1 LERLGPVEL
10 EVIHGGPELRTVL
23 QEGFQI
29 EAAAWKGREGTAMGS
44 RPELHSFYTRL
55 ATRTAEQGWLRLHF
69 LRVGGRRIAFAYS
82 LCFNRTI
89 FLLKPGYLPEYA
101 AYSPSK
107 ILLYMVLREA
117 FPAGIVAY
125 DFLGADDVWKRDWT
139 AEARPHF
146 WLFVFRRGPKLRT
159 LYFTKFRVV
168 PWIKNMFRACR
179 AVAARMRRRVLP
191 H

>member
-1 LERLGPVEL
+1 
-10 EVIHGGPELRTVL
+10 
-23 QEGFQI
+23 
-29 EAAAWKGREGTAMGS
+29 
-44 RPELHSFYTRL
+44 
-55 ATRTAEQGWLRLHF
+55 
-69 LRVGGRRIAFAYS
+69 
-82 LCFNRTI
+82 
-89 FLLKPGYLPEYA
+89 
-101 AYSPSK
+101 
-107 ILLYMVLREA
+107 MVLREA